1 MSKKVLQIVL
11 LKFKTI
17 TPLRSKLFFQVSYDE
32 QGDNEPCLV
41 LLEDLNSLYNKL
53 RRKVTSEEKGK
64 YRSYAE
70 KVKKIPPDF
79 KEKVQT
85 LHDMGYHYDDCEAA
99 LRSSDYDLERAVNY
113 LLYMNQ
119 NNDDS
124 DSDIGELLSNLLE
137 NHVLEGN
144 IEEITQIISRIGQL
158 IQGNT

>member
-1 MSKKVLQIVL
+1 MFQATSNEAIVSKIINTLQ
-11 LKFKTI
+11 
-17 TPLRSKLFFQVSYDE
+17 SKLFFQVLYDE
-32 QGDNEPCLV
+32 QGDNEPCL
-41 LLEDLNSLYNKL
+41 DLNSLYNKL

-137 NHVLEGN
+137 NHVL
-144 IEEITQIISRIGQL
+144 
-158 IQGNT
+158 

>member
-1 MSKKVLQIVL
+1 MFQATSNEAIVSKIINTLQ
-11 LKFKTI
+11 
-17 TPLRSKLFFQVSYDE
+17 SKLFFQVLYDE
-32 QGDNEPCLV
+32 QGDNEPCL
-41 LLEDLNSLYNKL
+41 DLNLLYNKL

-85 LHDMGYHYDDCEAA
+85 LHDIGYHYDDCEAA

>member
-1 MSKKVLQIVL
+1 MQKR
-11 LKFKTI
+11 LKRF
-17 TPLRSKLFFQVSYDE
+17 
-32 QGDNEPCLV
+32 
-41 LLEDLNSLYNKL
+41 LY
-53 RRKVTSEEKGK
+53 
-64 YRSYAE
+64 
-70 KVKKIPPDF
+70 DF

-144 IEEITQIISRIGQL
+144 IEAISKIISRIGLL

>member
-1 MSKKVLQIVL
+1 MFQATSNEAIVSKIINTLQ
-11 LKFKTI
+11 
-17 TPLRSKLFFQVSYDE
+17 SKLFFQVLYDE
-32 QGDNEPCLV
+32 QGDNEPCL
-41 LLEDLNSLYNKL
+41 DLNLLYNKL

-70 KVKKIPPDF
+70 KVKKIPPDI

-99 LRSSDYDLERAVNY
+99 LRSSDYDLERAVDY